1 MATKV
6 KNRWV
11 QLAALSFVPLLMV
24 LGNSMLIPILPDMGR
39 VMGLSKSTTGLTITT
54 FSLAA
59 GIGIAF
65 AGYAA
70 DRWGRKKVII
80 PALILYGAGGII
92 AGLGGLFL
100 GKGAFPIVMAG
111 RVVQGLGAAGTA
123 PVAMAFVGDLFQGHN
138 RVTALGIL
146 EAANGLG
153 KLLAPILGAL
163 IGLAFVWWMM
173 FFIFSI
179 IVIPVVLMVLFL
191 TQEPKRKPA
200 PPLKEYVGALG
211 KLFKEQGRVLFA
223 ALWMGTVALTV
234 LFALLFYLSQ
244 HLEEAH
250 GIDGLPKGLWLAGP
264 VGSMCVTS
272 FVTGIV
278 LQKKPGLLKLLTG
291 VGLGLI
297 LTGLLLMAFITKD
310 WALIT
315 GIIMSGIGTGLQLPG
330 LNNLITSAAEAEQR
344 GAVTAVYGAVRFFG
358 VAIGPPVVGWL
369 MGKSER
375 LPFWVEIALVA
386 TSIAALFLAGPAKQK
401 EEEGQEEEDP
411 TSWRPKGV
419 PPWRPPEFEK

>member
-1 MATKV
+1 MATKA
-6 KNRWV
+6 KNCWL
-11 QLAALSFVPLLMV
+11 QLGALSGVPLLMV
-24 LGNSMLIPILPDMGR
+24 LGNSLLIPMLPQMGR
-39 VMGLSKSTTGLTITT
+39 VMRLSKSTTGLTITT

-70 DRWGRKKVII
+70 DKWGRKKVII
-80 PALILYGAGGII
+80 PSLILYGVGGII
-92 AGLGGLFL
+92 AGCAGLFL
-100 GKGAFPIVMAG
+100 GRGAFPLVMVG

-123 PVAMAFVGDLFQGHN
+123 PVAMAFVGDLFQGQD

-163 IGLAFVWWMM
+163 IGLVFLWWVT
-173 FFIFSI
+173 FFIFAGL
-179 IVIPVVLMVLFL
+179 VIPIAALVLFL
-191 TQEPKRKPA
+191 TQEVERKPA
-200 PPLKEYVGALG
+200 PPLKEYLGALG
-211 KLFKEQGRVLFA
+211 QLFKKEWRVLVS
-223 ALWMGTVALTV
+223 ALWIGTVALAV

-250 GIDGLPKGLWLAGP
+250 GIDGLPKGFWLAGP

-272 FVTGIV
+272 FITGIV
-278 LQKKPGLLKLLTG
+278 LQKKPDLLKPLIG

-297 LTGLLLMAFITKD
+297 LTGLLLMALLTAD

-315 GIIMSGIGTGLQLPG
+315 GIIMSGVGTGLQLPG
-330 LNNLITSAAEAEQR
+330 LNNLITSAAAAEQR
-344 GAVTAVYGAVRFFG
+344 GAVTALYGAVRFFG
-358 VAIGPPVVGWL
+358 VAIGPPVVGLL
-369 MGKSER
+369 MAKSER
-375 LPFWVEIALVA
+375 LPFWIEVALVVTA
-386 TSIAALFLAGPAKQK
+386 IIALFLAGPGKQK
-401 EEEGQEEEDP
+401 QQP
-411 TSWRPKGV
+411 TGRRPPGV